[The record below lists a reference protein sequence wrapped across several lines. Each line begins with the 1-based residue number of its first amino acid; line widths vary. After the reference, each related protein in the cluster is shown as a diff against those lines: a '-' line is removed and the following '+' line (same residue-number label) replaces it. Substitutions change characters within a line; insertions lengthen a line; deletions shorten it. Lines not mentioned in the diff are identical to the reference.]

1 MYEIL
6 QEFFFEI
13 CMFQIISRRYGFKI
27 HVTLSS
33 RLWVWFFQQ
42 RKSYVKEKEKRKN
55 ILTFCGDTLEKKEV
69 KNCLIICMR
78 QK

>member
-6 QEFFFEI
+6 QEYFFEI

-27 HVTLSS
+27 HITLSN

-42 RKSYVKEKEKRKN
+42 RKSYVKEKEKRKKN
-55 ILTFCGDTLEKKEV
+55 TNLLWRYLGKE
-69 KNCLIICMR
+69 R
-78 QK
+78 S

>member
-6 QEFFFEI
+6 QEYFFEI

-42 RKSYVKEKEKRKN
+42 RKSYVKEKEKRKKN
-55 ILTFCGDTLEKKEV
+55 TNLLWRYLGKE
-69 KNCLIICMR
+69 R
-78 QK
+78 S